1 MCATRHSANA
11 VTTSGPDKQASWL
24 FDLQDHQLIQ
34 LVNSFVAARNMSM
47 SLAQPEEGL
56 HPRGI
61 IKLTTDPGMRI
72 ARAVIILLAT
82 IPVRDSLWLVFLLG
96 MLAATALEYVTGAAM
111 EALFKVR
118 YWDYSHKKFNFQGQ
132 ICLESSL
139 AWGLLTILMTRM
151 IHKPIEAFA
160 LWLPSSVLTGV
171 TMVVTVIFAADFAL
185 SFKAAL
191 DLRDV
196 LVRMEQAKDELEK
209 MQRRLDVILAVSE
222 ENWENRKKEWNQS
235 VESTKA
241 GFAQRRD
248 ELVSGIEKRFERAK
262 ELLPSGRLNVNRE
275 ELFDLRSKF
284 GVNLQRPE
292 LASFL
297 KDFTKRDM
305 LRGNPGMVSKKFS
318 EALEELKKSAVEYKK
333 REKK

>member
-1 MCATRHSANA
+1 MLGYTWI
-11 VTTSGPDKQASWL
+11 QWL
-24 FDLQDHQLIQ
+24 FFFFFYSFFGWCFESTYVSLHEKRFVNRGFIRGPFLPLYGTGALMMLIVSMPFQDNLI
-34 LVNSFVAARNMSM
+34 LTYVA
-47 SLAQPEEGL
+47 GCV
-56 HPRGI
+56 G
-61 IKLTTDPGMRI
+61 
-72 ARAVIILLAT
+72 AT
-82 IPVRDSLWLVFLLG
+82 V
-96 MLAATALEYVTGAAM
+96 LEYITGVLM
-111 EALFKVR
+111 ETLFKVR

-139 AWGLLTILMTRM
+139 AWGLLTILMTRI

-235 VESTKA
+235 VESTRA
-241 GFAQRRD
+241 GFVQRRD
-248 ELVSGIEKRFERAK
+248 ELVNGIEKRFERAK
-262 ELLPSGRLNVNRE
+262 ELLPSGRLNLNRE

-292 LASFL
+292 LTTFL

>member
-1 MCATRHSANA
+1 MY
-11 VTTSGPDKQASWL
+11 L
-24 FDLQDHQLIQ
+24 FDMDGTLIDSNDVWKDVDREF
-34 LVNSFVAARNMSM
+34 LARRGLPYTKAYYEGVA
-47 SLAQPEEGL
+47 
-56 HPRGI
+56 H
-61 IKLTTDPGMRI
+61 
-72 ARAVIILLAT
+72 T
-82 IPVRDSLWLVFLLG
+82 IFP
-96 MLAATALEYVTGAAM
+96 LAAKFTKEFCNLPDSEEDIMAEWM
-111 EALFKVR
+111 EL
-118 YWDYSHKKFNFQGQ
+118 
-132 ICLESSL
+132 
-139 AWGLLTILMTRM
+139 
-151 IHKPIEAFA
+151 
-160 LWLPSSVLTGV
+160 
-171 TMVVTVIFAADFAL
+171 
-185 SFKAAL
+185 
-191 DLRDV
+191 
-196 LVRMEQAKDELEK
+196 AKDELEK

>member
-1 MCATRHSANA
+1 MLGYTWI
-11 VTTSGPDKQASWL
+11 QWL
-24 FDLQDHQLIQ
+24 FFFFFYSFFGWCFESTYVSLHEKRF
-34 LVNSFVAARNMSM
+34 VN
-47 SLAQPEEGL
+47 
-56 HPRGI
+56 RGFI
-61 IKLTTDPGMRI
+61 RGP
-72 ARAVIILLAT
+72 
-82 IPVRDSLWLVFLLG
+82 FLPLYG
-96 MLAATALEYVTGAAM
+96 TGALM
-111 EALFKVR
+111 MLIV
-118 YWDYSHKKFNFQGQ
+118 SMPFQDNL
-132 ICLESSL
+132 I
-139 AWGLLTILMTRM
+139 LTYV
-151 IHKPIEAFA
+151 AGCVGA
-160 LWLPSSVLTGV
+160 

-235 VESTKA
+235 LESTRA
-241 GFAQRRD
+241 GFVQRRD

-284 GVNLQRPE
+284 GVILQRPE

-305 LRGNPGMVSKKFS
+305 LRGNPSMVSKKFS

>member
-118 YWDYSHKKFNFQGQ
+118 YWDYSKQPFNLNGY
-132 ICLESSL
+132 ICLTSSL
-139 AWGLLTILMTRM
+139 AWG
-151 IHKPIEAFA
+151 F
-160 LWLPSSVLTGV
+160 LPS
-171 TMVVTVIFAADFAL
+171 
-185 SFKAAL
+185 
-191 DLRDV
+191 
-196 LVRMEQAKDELEK
+196 K
-209 MQRRLDVILAVSE
+209 M
-222 ENWENRKKEWNQS
+222 RKKGS
-235 VESTKA
+235 MAS
-241 GFAQRRD
+241 
-248 ELVSGIEKRFERAK
+248 KRT
-262 ELLPSGRLNVNRE
+262 
-275 ELFDLRSKF
+275 RS
-284 GVNLQRPE
+284 
-292 LASFL
+292 
-297 KDFTKRDM
+297 DTT
-305 LRGNPGMVSKKFS
+305 
-318 EALEELKKSAVEYKK
+318 
-333 REKK
+333 

>member
-118 YWDYSHKKFNFQGQ
+118 YWDYSKQRFQFQGY
-132 ICLESSL
+132 ICLRSSL
-139 AWGLLTILMTRM
+139 CWGFLGLILTSV
-151 IHKPIEAFA
+151 IHPPIEK
-160 LWLPSSVLTGV
+160 LVLGLPFIGLI
-171 TMVVTVIFAADFAL
+171 VI
-185 SFKAAL
+185 
-191 DLRDV
+191 DV
-196 LVRMEQAKDELEK
+196 LFSAAFISDA
-209 MQRRLDVILAVSE
+209 IVS
-222 ENWENRKKEWNQS
+222 S
-235 VESTKA
+235 
-241 GFAQRRD
+241 
-248 ELVSGIEKRFERAK
+248 I
-262 ELLPSGRLNVNRE
+262 
-275 ELFDLRSKF
+275 
-284 GVNLQRPE
+284 
-292 LASFL
+292 
-297 KDFTKRDM
+297 
-305 LRGNPGMVSKKFS
+305 
-318 EALEELKKSAVEYKK
+318 
-333 REKK
+333 

>member
-1 MCATRHSANA
+1 MLGYTWI
-11 VTTSGPDKQASWL
+11 QWL
-24 FDLQDHQLIQ
+24 FFFFFYSFFGWCFESTYVSLHEKRFVNRGFIRGPFLPLYGTGALMMLIVSMPFQDNLI
-34 LVNSFVAARNMSM
+34 LTYVA
-47 SLAQPEEGL
+47 GCV
-56 HPRGI
+56 G
-61 IKLTTDPGMRI
+61 
-72 ARAVIILLAT
+72 AT
-82 IPVRDSLWLVFLLG
+82 V
-96 MLAATALEYVTGAAM
+96 LEYITGVLM
-111 EALFKVR
+111 ETLFKVR

-160 LWLPSSVLTGV
+160 FWLPSSVLTGV

-235 VESTKA
+235 VESTRA
-241 GFAQRRD
+241 GFVQRRD

-305 LRGNPGMVSKKFS
+305 LRGNPGMVSKHWKN
-318 EALEELKKSAVEYKK
+318 
-333 REKK
+333 

>member
-1 MCATRHSANA
+1 
-11 VTTSGPDKQASWL
+11 
-24 FDLQDHQLIQ
+24 
-34 LVNSFVAARNMSM
+34 
-47 SLAQPEEGL
+47 
-56 HPRGI
+56 
-61 IKLTTDPGMRI
+61 
-72 ARAVIILLAT
+72 
-82 IPVRDSLWLVFLLG
+82 
-96 MLAATALEYVTGAAM
+96 
-111 EALFKVR
+111 
-118 YWDYSHKKFNFQGQ
+118 
-132 ICLESSL
+132 
-139 AWGLLTILMTRM
+139 MTRM

-235 VESTKA
+235 VESTRA
-241 GFAQRRD
+241 GFVQRRD

-305 LRGNPGMVSKKFS
+305 LRGNPSMVSKKFS

>member
-1 MCATRHSANA
+1 MYVYSLGQWLLFFFLYCFLGWVWESCYVSAKRRQWVNRGFLH
-11 VTTSGPDKQASWL
+11 GPML
-24 FDLQDHQLIQ
+24 PIY
-34 LVNSFVAARNMSM
+34 
-47 SLAQPEEGL
+47 GT
-56 HPRGI
+56 G
-61 IKLTTDPGMRI
+61 
-72 ARAVIILLAT
+72 AVIILLAT

-139 AWGLLTILMTRM
+139 AWGLLTILMTRI

-235 VESTKA
+235 VESTRA
-241 GFAQRRD
+241 GFVQRRD
-248 ELVSGIEKRFERAK
+248 ELVNGIEKRFERAK
-262 ELLPSGRLNVNRE
+262 ELLPSGRLNLNRE

-292 LASFL
+292 LTTFL

-318 EALEELKKSAVEYKK
+318 EALEELKKSAAEYKK
-333 REKK
+333 KEK

>member
-1 MCATRHSANA
+1 MYVYSLGQWLLFFFLYCFLGWVWESCYVSAKRRQWVNRGFLH
-11 VTTSGPDKQASWL
+11 GPML
-24 FDLQDHQLIQ
+24 PIY
-34 LVNSFVAARNMSM
+34 
-47 SLAQPEEGL
+47 GT
-56 HPRGI
+56 G
-61 IKLTTDPGMRI
+61 
-72 ARAVIILLAT
+72 AVIILLAT

-139 AWGLLTILMTRM
+139 AWGFLTILMTRM
-151 IHKPIEAFA
+151 IHKPIEALA

-235 VESTKA
+235 VESTRA
-241 GFAQRRD
+241 GFVQRRD